1 MPDTQDPASD
11 PRALVVVPT
20 YNEVENIEN
29 AVAKILEHAP
39 DAHVLVVDDA
49 SPDGTGDRVEALA
62 ADDGRLHLMR
72 RSGKLGLG
80 TAYVAGFDWGLERGY
95 GLLVEMDADGSHP
108 ADRLPALLSAVADA
122 PAAADV
128 QLAIGSRWVRGG
140 SVVDWPKRRELLS
153 RTANLYARVMLRL
166 GVHDVTAGYRV
177 YRADVVRRMDLSGVD
192 SKGYCFQVDMTLR
205 VHDLGGRIVEVPIE
219 FRDRVLGTSK
229 MDRSVIVE
237 AMVRV
242 TQWGVQRWFRRP
254 RS

>member
-1 MPDTQDPASD
+1 MPDTQDPASV

-29 AVAKILEHAP
+29 AVGKILEHAP

-72 RSGKLGLG
+72 RTGKLGLG